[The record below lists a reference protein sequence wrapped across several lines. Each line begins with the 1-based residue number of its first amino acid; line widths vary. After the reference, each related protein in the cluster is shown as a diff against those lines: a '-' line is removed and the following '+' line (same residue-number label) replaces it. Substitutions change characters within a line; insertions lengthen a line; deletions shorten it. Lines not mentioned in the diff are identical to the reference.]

1 MFSAEEMMEA
11 LTNGVYPEI
20 VERGFPQL
28 LPIEK
33 VLIILH
39 LNGYQVHEE
48 SLFLSLKHLLTIINK
63 GD

>member
-11 LTNGVYPEI
+11 LTNGVHPEI
-20 VERGFPQL
+20 VERGFPAL

-39 LNGYQVHEE
+39 LNGYRVDEE
-48 SLFLSLKHLLTIINK
+48 SLFLSLKHLLAIINK
-63 GD
+63 GV